1 MIEVAIINQ
10 ASPRCLADPCSP
22 VFATTAGR
30 VFGGMDSGAR
40 PRARRLRCFLWVA
53 VVVGLVLP
61 WTGLLH
67 PTHTDAVAH
76 WRGRRGS
83 RTHGR
88 SWRNLVLRKACSFA
102 HGGCAA
108 VRASS
113 PPGFAWAGMRS
124 DSWSVRVW
132 RVRCLSW
139 PWWRCCARE
148 GVSVGHAVRRVGM
161 ACKPRRV
168 TRAVEVAALGC
179 AKVASAQGR
188 CAQGASPA
196 GVAPVPGP
204 GRCHLPWQR
213 QPGWQS
219 RCRSLHSHVL

>member
-1 MIEVAIINQ
+1 MIEVAIIKQ
-10 ASPRCLADPCSP
+10 ASPRCLADPCSL

-83 RTHGR
+83 RIHGR
-88 SWRNLVLRKACSFA
+88 SWRNLVLRKACSLA
-102 HGGCAA
+102 RGGCAA

-113 PPGFAWAGMRS
+113 PPGFLGWDARRFLVCQSLAGQVIKLAVVALLCTRG
-124 DSWSVRVW
+124 
-132 RVRCLSW
+132 RVRG
-139 PWWRCCARE
+139 AR
-148 GVSVGHAVRRVGM
+148 SA
-161 ACKPRRV
+161 ACGYG
-168 TRAVEVAALGC
+168 LQ
-179 AKVASAQGR
+179 ASARDTGGR
-188 CAQGASPA
+188 GRGLGLCKGGISARSVCSGGQPRGRGSSSRPWALPSPLAAPA
-196 GVAPVPGP
+196 GLAIQV
-204 GRCHLPWQR
+204 
-213 QPGWQS
+213 
-219 RCRSLHSHVL
+219 